1 MASNGDRVKRSA
13 GSSMLSSL
21 DNLPRVLR
29 DISELRNRVQDSI
42 NAYVCLSHF
51 SVSIIAVCA

>member
-1 MASNGDRVKRSA
+1 MVSHGDRVKRSA

-29 DISELRNRVQDSI
+29 DISELRHRVQDSI

-51 SVSIIAVCA
+51 PESIIAVCS

>member
-29 DISELRNRVQDSI
+29 DISELRHRVQDSI

-51 SVSIIAVCA
+51 SVSTIAVCA